1 LKKLLFIIV
10 ACLFTVSGF
19 AKDPDQIIKNLQ
31 KKFAEVK
38 DYEAD
43 VKVKVDVDLLKVPES
58 NSRIYFKQPDKVKIK
73 SESFSLI
80 PKDGVNF
87 LPKLFAK
94 KEYTSIYVRE
104 EMLNGI
110 KTTVI
115 KLIPLNESGDVLLS
129 TLWVDEA
136 KSVIRKAEVSTKLNG
151 TFNIDMNYNYVDS
164 YYMISSLKFSFDLN
178 NINIPKN
185 PEGDQQNDK
194 PKKNKIKKATKGNV
208 YITYS
213 NYKVNKGIPDS
224 IFEEKK
230 K

>member
-1 LKKLLFIIV
+1 MLR
-10 ACLFTVSGF
+10 T
-19 AKDPDQIIKNLQ
+19 PDQIIKNLQ

-58 NSRIYFKQPDKVKIK
+58 NSRIYFKQPDKVQIK

-94 KEYTSIYVRE
+94 KEYTSIFVRE
-104 EMLNGI
+104 EMYEGI

-115 KLIPLNESGDVLLS
+115 KLIPLNESSEVLLS

-136 KSVIRKAEVSTKLNG
+136 KNVIRKAEVSTKLNG
-151 TFNIDMNYNYVDS
+151 TFNIFMNYSYVDS
-164 YYMISSLKFSFDLN
+164 YYMISSMQFTFNL
-178 NINIPKN
+178 
-185 PEGDQQNDK
+185 
-194 PKKNKIKKATKGNV
+194 
-208 YITYS
+208 S
-213 NYKVNKGIPDS
+213 NLDIAQRAWP
-224 IFEEKK
+224 
-230 K
+230 

>member
-1 LKKLLFIIV
+1 MKKLLFVII
-10 ACLFTVSGF
+10 ACMFAASGF
-19 AKDPDQIIKNLQ
+19 AKDPDQIVKNLQ
-31 KKFAEVK
+31 KKFMEVK

-73 SESFSLI
+73 SQSFSLI

-94 KEYTSIYVRE
+94 KEYTYIYVRE
-104 EMLNGI
+104 ENLNGV
-110 KTTVI
+110 KTSVI

-151 TFNIDMNYNYVDS
+151 TFNIDLNYNYFDS
-164 YYMISSLKFSFDLN
+164 YYMISSMKFSFDLS
-178 NINIPKN
+178 NIDVPKN
-185 PEGDQQNDK
+185 IGGDQQNNTAPRSRGKK
-194 PKKNKIKKATKGNV
+194 PTKGNV
-208 YITYS
+208 YITYT
-213 NYKVNKGIPDS
+213 NYKVNKGISDS
-224 IFEEKK
+224 VFEEKK